1 MTTIPP
7 DSDPAAR
14 AVNAATSGDAET
26 PGKPAAPDDATAQ
39 AESVPGEPAAE
50 EVERNAAPSGN
61 GSSSSEPAAS
71 EEAEPAEHT
80 AVLSTEGASSE
91 GGASRADEVEELR
104 VRVRNLEAQ
113 QAHPR
118 KRRWRVFSSGLLIV
132 LSCLLAMLSVVAVWA
147 NDQIT
152 DTDRYVATVAPLATN
167 PDVHN
172 AITSRVTTVVLDQI
186 DVNSVVN
193 QLKTTLSQRGVP
205 SQATNLVD
213 GLSGPITSGLTT
225 AVSSVVHGVVTSS
238 AFATIWAN
246 ANRAI
251 HQTMVKALTG
261 QGGGAVSLANN
272 QVTIDLAPIIEQ
284 VKTRLVDSGL
294 SIASHIPTVHTSF
307 VVFQSQD
314 LGKIKTYVQLLEIA
328 GNWLPVVAVLIGA
341 WGVYLA
347 RDRRK
352 ALLRT
357 AIGYALAML
366 ALGLGLTAFRQ
377 IYLNQLPPGVNQGA
391 ARAVYDALVNFLRQS
406 VRAVGALAVVTAIG
420 AYVIGP
426 SRSAVAI
433 RTACRTGIGAV
444 RSTCE
449 SIGFRTGP
457 VGPFVHTYKHWIGAV
472 ILAGAAIS
480 LFFWNHATVSVVLW
494 LAVIVLAAFA
504 IREFLDAPR
513 SRRTK
518 EALR

>member
-1 MTTIPP
+1 P
-7 DSDPAAR
+7 
-14 AVNAATSGDAET
+14 SGD
-26 PGKPAAPDDATAQ
+26 GAAASP
-39 AESVPGEPAAE
+39 EPAALSAE
-50 EVERNAAPSGN
+50 GAAP
-61 GSSSSEPAAS
+61 
-71 EEAEPAEHT
+71 
-80 AVLSTEGASSE
+80 
-91 GGASRADEVEELR
+91 RADEVEELR

-113 QAHPR
+113 QAAHPR
-118 KRRWRVFSSGLLIV
+118 KRRWRVFSSALLIV

-147 NDQIT
+147 NDEIT
-152 DTDRYVATVAPLATN
+152 DTDRYVATVAPLASN
-167 PDVHN
+167 PDVQN
-172 AITSRVTTVVLDQI
+172 AITNRVTTVVLDQI
-186 DVNSVVN
+186 DVNAVVD

-205 SQATNLVD
+205 SQATNLVN

-238 AFATIWAN
+238 AFATIWSN

-272 QVTIDLAPIIEQ
+272 QVTIDLGPIIAQ

-294 SIASHIPTVHTSF
+294 AIASHIPAVHTSF
-307 VVFQSQD
+307 VVFQSQQ

-328 GNWLPVVAVLIGA
+328 GNWLPIVAVLIGA
-341 WGVYLA
+341 WGIYLA
-347 RDRRK
+347 RDHRK

-406 VRAVGALAVVTAIG
+406 VRAIGALAVVTAIG

-449 SIGFRTGP
+449 SVGFRTGP
-457 VGPFVHTYKHWIGAV
+457 VGPFVHQYKHWIGAV

-513 SRRTK
+513 SRPTK